1 MLLTTAR
8 AQASKVCGIDR
19 LNIARA
25 RRRLK
30 VKSRFTY
37 GLGIGLFAERASPK
51 KRVAMDPTRV
61 VLTDPDPSHTELCL
75 LCRTWH
81 AMELVI

>member
-8 AQASKVCGIDR
+8 AQASKLCGIDR

-25 RRRLK
+25 RPSK

-81 AMELVI
+81 AMELDI